1 MDSVYKC
8 AGVITG
14 IFPAAGD
21 ALLLWGKWGGIA
33 RSGLRE
39 MWMLMSNIFWGYPKP
54 LSHIT
59 GGSCPLMQPPSPLVI
74 LNPFPSQTTFH
85 TRSVSA
91 ADPNMKASD
100 LPSFAD
106 MPAVQGMPHG
116 CAWGLWDVQGK
127 RDNLGTLNL
136 LTPEVVL
143 HAKDEIRTGESV
155 SVNWPIDR
163 LREPGFGRR
172 APEHHFI
179 DLKPSSGHPVH
190 DDEIHINVGRRK
202 RSWF

>member
-1 MDSVYKC
+1 V
-8 AGVITG
+8 
-14 IFPAAGD
+14 D
-21 ALLLWGKWGGIA
+21 A
-33 RSGLRE
+33 RVQY
-39 MWMLMSNIFWGYPKP
+39 FWGYPKP
-54 LSHIT
+54 LSHAT
-59 GGSCPLMQPPSPLVI
+59 CGSGPLTYPRFATRHSQSL
-74 LNPFPSQTTFH
+74 PFPSHTTFQ
-85 TRSVSA
+85 TRSTPA
-91 ADPNMKASD
+91 TDPNMKASD
-100 LPSFAD
+100 LPSFTD

-136 LTPEVVL
+136 LTPEIVL